1 MRTNIAQ
8 WPRARSVGAATAS
21 LAHDRPGRK
30 QVRLAEQRACRNTG
44 NKSEDLRGRTDT
56 YLQTP
61 RRRHLS
67 TSVFIASHCEWV
79 TYGKRALS
87 AASAHAVKRCKK
99 ATRSGILAT
108 RNVVDTRT
116 FSGGKVLRLCKVAD
130 APRINSRQHRYSE
143 TARTNGSLHFSSVR
157 IVRSVS
163 VLRNATRATLGTSG
177 SPIPLAEK
185 FSSRPSRFGCGLMLQ
200 L

>member
-8 WPRARSVGAATAS
+8 WPRAKSVGAATAS
-21 LAHDRPGRK
+21 LAHDRPRRK

-67 TSVFIASHCEWV
+67 ISVFIASHCEWV

-87 AASAHAVKRCKK
+87 AASAHTVKRCKN

-116 FSGGKVLRLCKVAD
+116 FSGGQSSLPVYDCRRSPAKTPGSIATQKQ
-130 APRINSRQHRYSE
+130 P
-143 TARTNGSLHFSSVR
+143 ARTD
-157 IVRSVS
+157 RS
-163 VLRNATRATLGTSG
+163 
-177 SPIPLAEK
+177 I
-185 FSSRPSRFGCGLMLQ
+185 FRPSESCGRSAFSGTRPEPLWALRAAPSRWQ
-200 L
+200 RSSPAFRPNSDAV